1 MATRT
6 ETSHNMHPCREY
18 WGQDVAY
25 GSLVTGERART
36 GEHAG
41 ALTEVWI
48 LDLRSA
54 ARAAPHADL
63 AGVLRHIGGLDSE
76 ESLRQSA
83 AHLKAFLATEPAP
96 PAAQTNIERA
106 YGGAGA
112 DGADGDQNILGIA
125 TLHRTRMLPPG
136 SFAAA
141 AGVPSKAAREESSA
155 LLCAQ
160 FMRHLGELGADDGVS
175 RIDWVMVRAA
185 DKADGA
191 RSHLGA
197 TRVAHVALK
206 PFAPGDDPRDATG
219 AASSAEPGAT

>member
-1 MATRT
+1 
-6 ETSHNMHPCREY
+6 MHPCREY

-25 GSLVTGERART
+25 GSLVTGERPRR
-36 GEHAG
+36 GERAG

-48 LDLRSA
+48 LDLRNE

-63 AGVLRHIGGLDSE
+63 AGVLRRIGGLASGE

-96 PAAQTNIERA
+96 APSTGIERA
-106 YGGAGA
+106 YGGDNA
-112 DGADGDQNILGIA
+112 DGEQNILGIA

-155 LLCAQ
+155 LLCAE
-160 FMRHLGELGADDGVS
+160 FMRHLGELGADDDVS

-185 DKADGA
+185 DKVDGA

-197 TRVAHVALK
+197 TRVARVALK
-206 PFAPGDDPRDATG
+206 PFAPGEESRDATA
-219 AASSAEPGAT
+219 AASSAAGPRAA

>member
-1 MATRT
+1 
-6 ETSHNMHPCREY
+6 MHPCREY

-25 GSLVTGERART
+25 GSLVTGERPRR
-36 GEHAG
+36 GERAG

-48 LDLRSA
+48 LDLRSG

-63 AGVLRHIGGLDSE
+63 ASLLRRIGGLDSE
-76 ESLRQSA
+76 EAMRQSA

-96 PAAQTNIERA
+96 APAPTGMARA
-106 YGGAGA
+106 YGVDPA
-112 DGADGDQNILGIA
+112 DGEQNILGIA

-141 AGVPSKAAREESSA
+141 AGVPSQAAREQSSA

-160 FMRHLGELGADDGVS
+160 FMRHLGELGAGDDVS
-175 RIDWVMVRAA
+175 RIDWVMVRAT
-185 DKADGA
+185 DKAEGP

-197 TRVAHVALK
+197 TRVARVALK
-206 PFAPGDDPRDATG
+206 PFAPGDGSCDATA
-219 AASSAEPGAT
+219 AASSAEDPAAA

>member
-1 MATRT
+1 
-6 ETSHNMHPCREY
+6 MHPCREY

-25 GSLVTGERART
+25 GSLVTREQPRRGER
-36 GEHAG
+36 AG

-48 LDLRSA
+48 LDLRGA

-63 AGVLRHIGGLDSE
+63 AGVLRRIGGLDSGE
-76 ESLRQSA
+76 EALRQSA
-83 AHLKAFLATEPAP
+83 AHLKAFLATDPVAPAP
-96 PAAQTNIERA
+96 TNIERA
-106 YGGAGA
+106 YSDDANA
-112 DGADGDQNILGIA
+112 DQNILGIA

-155 LLCAQ
+155 LLCAE
-160 FMRHLGELGADDGVS
+160 FMRHLGELGAGDDVS

-185 DKADGA
+185 DKTDGA

-197 TRVAHVALK
+197 TRVARVALK
-206 PFAPGDDPRDATG
+206 PFAPGD
-219 AASSAEPGAT
+219 E

>member
-1 MATRT
+1 
-6 ETSHNMHPCREY
+6 MHPCREY

-25 GSLVTGERART
+25 GSLVTHETPRRGER
-36 GEHAG
+36 AG

-54 ARAAPHADL
+54 ARVAPHADL
-63 AGVLRHIGGLDSE
+63 AGVLRRIGGLDSGE
-76 ESLRQSA
+76 EALRQSA

-96 PAAQTNIERA
+96 APAPTNLARA
-106 YGGAGA
+106 YA
-112 DGADGDQNILGIA
+112 DPADVDQNILGIA

-155 LLCAQ
+155 LLCAE
-160 FMRHLGELGADDGVS
+160 FMRHLGELGAGDDVS
-175 RIDWVMVRAA
+175 QIDWVMVRAA
-185 DKADGA
+185 DKVEGT

-197 TRVAHVALK
+197 TRVARVELK
-206 PFAPGDDPRDATG
+206 PYAPQAAAAPGD
-219 AASSAEPGAT
+219 EK

>member
-1 MATRT
+1 
-6 ETSHNMHPCREY
+6 MHPCREY

-25 GSLVTGERART
+25 GSLVAGERPHRD
-36 GEHAG
+36 ERAG

-48 LDLRSA
+48 LDLRHS
-54 ARAAPHADL
+54 ARAVPHADL
-63 AGVLRHIGGLDSE
+63 AGVLRRIGGLDSGE

-96 PAAQTNIERA
+96 PPPSTGIERA
-106 YGGAGA
+106 YGG
-112 DGADGDQNILGIA
+112 DNADGDQNILGIA

-155 LLCAQ
+155 LLCAE
-160 FMRHLGELGADDGVS
+160 FMRHLGELGADDDVS

-185 DKADGA
+185 DKTDGV

-197 TRVAHVALK
+197 TRVARVALK
-206 PFAPGDDPRDATG
+206 PFAPGDESRDATG
-219 AASSAEPGAT
+219 AASSAAGRPAA